1 MTKSFQGL
9 RVLDFST
16 TIAGP
21 HCTRM
26 LADMGAEV
34 IKVET
39 TEGETMRTRPPV
51 RNNCSTA
58 FGQLNVGKNSLV
70 LDLKSA
76 GGIEVIRRLIAST
89 DVLVE
94 NFRPGVMRRLKLD
107 YDSLKGINP
116 KLIYCSISG
125 YGQTG
130 PSAELPAYAPVI
142 HAASGY
148 EMAHLA
154 YQPGRSRPD
163 YCGIYHADVLT
174 GVYAFGAVSAALY
187 QRHGTGLGQHID
199 VSMLES
205 MLSLTLNEV
214 QWSQFEVKPP
224 QRPMFGPIETADG
237 YVMVAIASEKT
248 FQSLMKVI
256 GHPEWVSDPR
266 FAAYADRRENWA
278 SLMDGRRS
286 LVARG
291 DDRKLPHCA
300 QCRGCS
306 EFGLSHGGAGTGRSA
321 NRASRRAGRGRGWR
335 RHVQGSQPAIPDVR
349 GRASRRPSGWQ
360 RWASTRSRIC
370 GRPGFRKMK
379 SRPSPASGW
388 RQRRVDQARREKAC
402 GFSTGAIL
410 WPCRRLQFQPI
421 CGAVVDDP
429 EYRTLGLGGRASNE
443 SGNPLARLCA
453 NVSCRGIWPCFGG
466 KSLGCKSRQCPKA
479 GRQHHRRPRG

>member
-1 MTKSFQGL
+1 MTITNKDEGKLTGSFEGL

-39 TEGETMRTRPPV
+39 AEGETMRTRLPV
-51 RNNCSTA
+51 RNGCSTA
-58 FGQLNVGKNSLV
+58 FGSLNVGKNSVV

-76 GGIEVIRRLIAST
+76 EGIEAVRRLVATS

-107 YDSLKGINP
+107 YASLRELNP

-174 GVYAFGAVSAALY
+174 GVYAFGAISAALY
-187 QRHGTGLGQHID
+187 QRGSTGKGQHID

-214 QWSQFEVKPP
+214 QWSQFEVQPS
-224 QRPMFGPIETADG
+224 QRPMFGPIETTDG
-237 YVMVAIASEKT
+237 YVMAAVASEKT
-248 FQSLMKVI
+248 FQALLQVI
-256 GHPEWVSDPR
+256 GRPEWITDVRFAKYSDRRANWGELMDAVEAWSRTVTTQACLTELNGHGVPSAAYRTVKEALSDPQLAHR
-266 FAAYADRRENWA
+266 GALAEVADGGGTFKVLNLPFRMSGAKVAAAPKMATLGEHTRAYLKEA
-278 SLMDGRRS
+278 
-286 LVARG
+286 
-291 DDRKLPHCA
+291 
-300 QCRGCS
+300 
-306 EFGLSHGGAGTGRSA
+306 GLSDDEIATFSDKTA
-321 NRASRRAGRGRGWR
+321 VA
-335 RHVQGSQPAIPDVR
+335 
-349 GRASRRPSGWQ
+349 
-360 RWASTRSRIC
+360 
-370 GRPGFRKMK
+370 
-379 SRPSPASGW
+379 
-388 RQRRVDQARREKAC
+388 ARR
-402 GFSTGAIL
+402 
-410 WPCRRLQFQPI
+410 
-421 CGAVVDDP
+421 
-429 EYRTLGLGGRASNE
+429 
-443 SGNPLARLCA
+443 
-453 NVSCRGIWPCFGG
+453 
-466 KSLGCKSRQCPKA
+466 
-479 GRQHHRRPRG
+479 

>member
-1 MTKSFQGL
+1 MTITGSDERNLTGSFAGL

-187 QRHGTGLGQHID
+187 QRHGTELGQHID

-205 MLSLTLNEV
+205 MLSLTLNEL
-214 QWSQFEVKPP
+214 QWSQFAVKPT
-224 QRPMFGPIETADG
+224 QRPMFGPIATADG

-256 GHPEWVSDPR
+256 GHPEWVRDPR
-266 FAAYADRRENWA
+266 FAAYADRRDNWA
-278 SLMDGRRS
+278 SLMEGVEAWSRAVTTENCLIALNAEGVPSSAYRTVAQALADPQIAHRGALAEVEDGGGTFKVLNLPFRMSGASVSAARRMAT
-286 LVARG
+286 LGEHTVAYLR
-291 DDRKLPHCA
+291 
-300 QCRGCS
+300 
-306 EFGLSHGGAGTGRSA
+306 ETGLSEDEIAAFAGKRLA
-321 NRASRRAGRGRGWR
+321 AA
-335 RHVQGSQPAIPDVR
+335 
-349 GRASRRPSGWQ
+349 
-360 RWASTRSRIC
+360 
-370 GRPGFRKMK
+370 PG
-379 SRPSPASGW
+379 
-388 RQRRVDQARREKAC
+388 
-402 GFSTGAIL
+402 
-410 WPCRRLQFQPI
+410 
-421 CGAVVDDP
+421 
-429 EYRTLGLGGRASNE
+429 
-443 SGNPLARLCA
+443 
-453 NVSCRGIWPCFGG
+453 
-466 KSLGCKSRQCPKA
+466 
-479 GRQHHRRPRG
+479 